1 MTRDPQ
7 RRDTAAEPTQQID
20 LTLSEERLVTGTET
34 AQVGSV
40 RARKEVDVETV
51 DQVVPRGVEHADLER
66 SSALEGDSGEVITLE
81 DGSLSIPVF
90 EEQIVVEKRLVVRE
104 RVVIRKHTVYEEHRV
119 SADLKRERLEV
130 ETDGDVRVSGDAS
143 GGGTGAPAADGR
155 HVPLR

>member
-1 MTRDPQ
+1 MSE
-7 RRDTAAEPTQQID
+7 RRDTTDEQTQQID

-40 RARKEVDVETV
+40 RARKEVDVERV
-51 DQVVPRGVEHADLER
+51 EQVVPRGVEHADLER
-66 SSALEGDSGEVITLE
+66 TGVLEGDSGEVITLE

-104 RVVIRKHTVYEEHRV
+104 RVVLRKHTVYEEHRV
-119 SADLKRERLEV
+119 SADLRRERLEV
-130 ETDGDVRVSGDAS
+130 DTEGDVRVSGDVAS
-143 GGGTGAPAADGR
+143 TDER